1 MARVDP
7 EQRVRFRPSVELDD
21 GLLAG
26 LPEVRRIERSG
37 PTVVVTGR
45 GDLLAAVT
53 AVLARNGIVAK
64 DLRIDQ
70 ATLDDAFIALTGRS
84 AATASRELS

>member
-1 MARVDP
+1 MGL
-7 EQRVRFRPSVELDD
+7 EH

-26 LPEVRRIERSG
+26 LPEVRTIERSG

-53 AVLARNGIVAK
+53 AVLARNGIVAR

-70 ATLDDAFIALTGRS
+70 ATLDDAFIALTGRP
-84 AATASRELS
+84 AATSGDLA

>member
-1 MARVDP
+1 
-7 EQRVRFRPSVELDD
+7 
-21 GLLAG
+21 
-26 LPEVRRIERSG
+26 
-37 PTVVVTGR
+37 VVVTGR

-84 AATASRELS
+84 AASPARELS